1 MLVHRS
7 PNASPR
13 RHSKEI
19 GQKSAQHENSHKN
32 DKSFRIQ
39 KANDIDEGAWF
50 VCNKAWDLLESPVNE
65 SNELHLNER
74 LADIQVM
81 LSFSL
86 PFTQT
91 KGSENAMKID

>member
-1 MLVHRS
+1 MLVNRS

-13 RHSKEI
+13 KHSKESSE
-19 GQKSAQHENSHKN
+19 KTAHPENAHRN

-65 SNELHLNER
+65 ANELQLNER
-74 LADIQVM
+74 LADIQVR
-81 LSFSL
+81 LSFL
-86 PFTQT
+86 CLKDRPLRLRDRRT
-91 KGSENAMKID
+91 